1 MSDELETKNKTNIKQ
16 IDFKNKKEIIFK
28 EEFVDKK
35 EVSNVMSANFSKI
48 SPYWFNFLSSWFFNA
63 YKTFYDMDKYLI
75 MINLIQKS
83 FEHYSDLFIVFS
95 EEDFYSK
102 GEFTIEKINLTE
114 IASELKMPKETVRR
128 KINEMIEGKILSR
141 SEKRIFLTLD
151 AFKLQKPKNSIKSI
165 SKFLSK
171 CSSYLATEDWFGSP
185 VSSEDIEQF
194 TRKNFTVIWKF
205 FFRFIIPL
213 NIRSRIFYGD
223 LETGIIAMS
232 VYTNH
237 VLRLQSLHST
247 EPLKMNTSRV
257 KEATA
262 IESSYLDFSKYL
274 TNDKNDVLGINASS
288 ISEITGI
295 PRATVIRKL
304 KTLQKLDLVSKDKK
318 QLYKTG
324 KLRKRKWQELEKNFV
339 INQLS
344 LNKFISTF
352 FDLFKNQH
360 FIDRYSSKDL

>member
-1 MSDELETKNKTNIKQ
+1 
-16 IDFKNKKEIIFK
+16 
-28 EEFVDKK
+28 
-35 EVSNVMSANFSKI
+35 
-48 SPYWFNFLSSWFFNA
+48 
-63 YKTFYDMDKYLI
+63 
-75 MINLIQKS
+75 
-83 FEHYSDLFIVFS
+83 
-95 EEDFYSK
+95 
-102 GEFTIEKINLTE
+102 
-114 IASELKMPKETVRR
+114 MPKETVRR

-185 VSSEDIEQF
+185 VSSDEIEKF

-247 EPLKMNTSRV
+247 KPLIMNISSV
-257 KEATA
+257 KETTA

-274 TNDKNDVLGINASS
+274 TNDKEDVLGINASS
-288 ISEITGI
+288 ISEVTGI

-304 KTLQKLDLVSKDKK
+304 KTLQK
-318 QLYKTG
+318 T
-324 KLRKRKWQELEKNFV
+324 
-339 INQLS
+339 LS
-344 LNKFISTF
+344 LRSRNRLLQLAKKLMMCMLTYQNREGTKSI
-352 FDLFKNQH
+352 
-360 FIDRYSSKDL
+360 IPYYSQIHSHDQCLN